1 MPGNPLQLGDIIG
14 SKRPVILPPSAR
26 ERHLYVCGG
35 TGVGKSKFLEHCIRQ
50 DILNWTDSHAG
61 LILLDPHGLVYSN
74 IMAWLAKHGLK
85 RPVIPIDLRRDDWI
99 ISYNVLRRRETDN
112 SVIVSNFVDALAHV
126 WGEAGTD
133 RTPLFARL
141 AAVCLHTLYEN
152 QCTVSDI
159 MYLLTRPDIR
169 RAMAAKVTDPTA
181 RQAWAF
187 ADRNPKEF
195 ETQLTSSLNRFY
207 RLVGSRVMK
216 ATLGQPDKSLDLLAA
231 LDKGHII
238 LCNLS
243 TEGGQITREEA
254 DTYATL
260 LLADLWAVASTRPK
274 REREKTKPFYV
285 YVDECQKFITPTI
298 AENLD
303 EARGFGLHLTLAN
316 QFPRKL
322 KQAGPQGEA
331 MYDSIIANAGNK
343 VVFRL
348 EHPDDAKM
356 LAEWLFMNTFDTDEI
371 KLRLLSTKVMDYREE
386 MRESHTDGT
395 THTTGKT
402 SGRGGGSFHGVSS
415 GDGRSGSQSFDPDD
429 MTEPLSSVEGWNNYV
444 ADSSGS
450 SENWQEGESE
460 THGRTKSV
468 TRASVLI
475 PQMGQE
481 VSSIQYRSIDEQ
493 IFRATQKLFDQQ
505 DRHFA
510 VRFHGGPKAPL
521 FVKTPTVAPATT
533 RKERIEAYRHSLLRN
548 LPFAMPMAE
557 ASKRIDGREQKLIAD
572 LVNVSNDEPKTA
584 RGRIRKRS

>member
-1 MPGNPLQLGDIIG
+1 MPGNPLQIGNIIG

-50 DILNWTDSHAG
+50 DILNWTDSRCG
-61 LILLDPHGLVYSN
+61 LLLLDPHGLVYSN

-207 RLVGSRVMK
+207 RLVGSKVMK

-274 REREKTKPFYV
+274 QEREKTKPFYV
-285 YVDECQKFITPTI
+285 
-298 AENLD
+298 
-303 EARGFGLHLTLAN
+303 
-316 QFPRKL
+316 
-322 KQAGPQGEA
+322 
-331 MYDSIIANAGNK
+331 
-343 VVFRL
+343 
-348 EHPDDAKM
+348 
-356 LAEWLFMNTFDTDEI
+356 
-371 KLRLLSTKVMDYREE
+371 
-386 MRESHTDGT
+386 
-395 THTTGKT
+395 
-402 SGRGGGSFHGVSS
+402 
-415 GDGRSGSQSFDPDD
+415 
-429 MTEPLSSVEGWNNYV
+429 
-444 ADSSGS
+444 
-450 SENWQEGESE
+450 
-460 THGRTKSV
+460 
-468 TRASVLI
+468 
-475 PQMGQE
+475 
-481 VSSIQYRSIDEQ
+481 
-493 IFRATQKLFDQQ
+493 
-505 DRHFA
+505 
-510 VRFHGGPKAPL
+510 
-521 FVKTPTVAPATT
+521 
-533 RKERIEAYRHSLLRN
+533 
-548 LPFAMPMAE
+548 
-557 ASKRIDGREQKLIAD
+557 
-572 LVNVSNDEPKTA
+572 
-584 RGRIRKRS
+584 